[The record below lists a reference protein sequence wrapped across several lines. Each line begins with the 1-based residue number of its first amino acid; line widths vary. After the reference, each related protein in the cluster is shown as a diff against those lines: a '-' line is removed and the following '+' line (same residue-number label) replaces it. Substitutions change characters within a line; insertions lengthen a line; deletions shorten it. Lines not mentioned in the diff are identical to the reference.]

1 MKRWIR
7 KALMGVVP
15 EEDLKSIYNSYDIIG
30 DIAVVH
36 LNEHSKKY
44 GQIIAQAIMK
54 AHHNVKVVLGQISP
68 VHGEFR
74 LRKLEHL
81 AGENRTTTIHRESSC
96 LFAVDL
102 NKCYF
107 SPRLFYER
115 LRIAKLVGYGEAVLN
130 MFAGV
135 GCFSIVMAKKS
146 DVEKVYSVDINPD
159 AVRFMQEN
167 VRLNSVYGKVVPIEG
182 DAKEVAQGLR
192 QKVDR
197 VLMPLPEKALDYL
210 SYAVEAIKPECGWIH
225 YYDFEHAYKG
235 EDPIE
240 KVKCKVRRKLE
251 SLGAAF
257 NFKSARIV
265 RSTGPNW
272 YQVVL
277 DIYVSK

>member
-36 LNEHSKKY
+36 LNEDSQKY
-44 GQIIAQAIMK
+44 GQEIAQAIMK
-54 AHHNVKVVLGQISP
+54 AHRNVKVVLGQVSP

-74 LRKLEHL
+74 LRKLVHL
-81 AGENRTTTIHRESSC
+81 AGENRTTTIHRESGC
-96 LFAVDL
+96 LFVVDL

-115 LRIAKLVGYGEAVLN
+115 LRIAMLVGHGETVLN

-135 GCFSIVMAKKS
+135 GCFSIVIAKKS
-146 DVEKVYSVDINPD
+146 GVGKVYSVDINPD

-167 VRLNSVYGKVVPIEG
+167 VRLNSVYGRVIPIEG
-182 DAKEVAQGLR
+182 DAKEAAQRLR
-192 QKVDR
+192 QKVNR

-210 SYAVEAIKPECGWIH
+210 PYAVEALKPGCGWIH

-235 EDPIE
+235 EDPVE
-240 KVKCKVRRKLE
+240 KVKHKVRGKLE

-257 NFKSARIV
+257 NFQFARVV

-272 YQVVL
+272 HQVVL
-277 DIYVSK
+277 DISVGK